1 MATGILPVEKRLF
14 EGPQLALETHGQDAH
29 ATTRRLLTRFLPEN
43 MRRILKIVLGIL
55 LIILGVLA
63 LLTPLTPGSWLAL
76 IGLEILGLRI
86 LLERKIISLLPQKYR
101 QKARKLI
108 ERKMKKP

>member
-1 MATGILPVEKRLF
+1 
-14 EGPQLALETHGQDAH
+14 
-29 ATTRRLLTRFLPEN
+29 
-43 MRRILKIVLGIL
+43 MRRSLKIVFGVL

-86 LLERKIISLLPQKYR
+86 LLERKIISIVPHKYR
-101 QKARKLI
+101 RKVRNFFK
-108 ERKMKKP
+108 RKVKKP

>member
-1 MATGILPVEKRLF
+1 MKRAF
-14 EGPQLALETHGQDAH
+14 
-29 ATTRRLLTRFLPEN
+29 
-43 MRRILKIVLGIL
+43 KIVLGII

-86 LLERKIISLLPQKYR
+86 LLERKIISLLPHKYR
-101 QKARKLI
+101 CKVRNLLQRKV
-108 ERKMKKP
+108 KKP